1 MNLMGK
7 TLVSLVGDYN
17 INLLQINEHE
27 YFSDFFDKM
36 LEITST
42 QR

>member
-7 TLVSLVGDYN
+7 NFEVSLVGDYN
-17 INLLQINEHE
+17 TNLLQINEQE

-36 LEITST
+36 VGNNY
-42 QR
+42 